1 MSIPKS
7 IRDNL
12 RFLITE
18 VDSQVSNLQTYFETY
33 SVTVAKRIIDRSGYT
48 YNLKT
53 SIHSSCLGKI
63 AQNKNARSEASLLRS
78 LETIASDL
86 DRIAELCRDCIHQ
99 VGYLQDTN
107 HLPSTLYVSLL
118 ERIAKGIR
126 MTYTAIDKSDTK
138 LALRMGRIEGK
149 LDCAYRKLL
158 KKHSRDLKLKKKK
171 HTEDL
176 ITALFVGHSIEQMGD
191 VLLNISEAIISANM
205 GQPFNTDRYHSLQA
219 SVEQLSGTDNDSEV
233 VLEKVAETRS
243 GSGISGLS
251 TTDQDGNEYLAIFK
265 DGQKRKVREEREGVE
280 NWHEIY
286 PGLAPKILSHHKR
299 GQSAAL
305 LIEHLAGLTFE
316 QILLHEPAKLL
327 NQSMLQLQKT
337 LKSIW
342 SETRSKKRVSANYM
356 QQLEKRLDDV
366 YALHPEFKQGN
377 SQICKS
383 SVASFNA
390 LLHQARDYEKKL
402 NAPFSVYIHGD
413 FNVDNIIYD
422 PMERKI
428 NFIDL
433 HRSSY
438 MDYVQDISVFM
449 VSNYRLRVV
458 DPELRRRILDQSR
471 DFYDFA
477 AAYAKKHGDTSFDLR
492 LALGLARSFA
502 TSTRF
507 VLDKTLA
514 RAMWLRARYLI
525 EIVLATDAKQMQ
537 NFHLP
542 IQEIFVG

>member
-383 SVASFNA
+383 SVASFDT
-390 LLHQARDYEKKL
+390 LLHQARDYEKQL

-458 DPELRRRILDQSR
+458 DPELRRRILDQSQ

-477 AAYAKKHGDTSFDLR
+477 AAYAKKHGDTSFNLR

>member
-251 TTDQDGNEYLAIFK
+251 TTDQDGNEYMAIFK

-299 GQSAAL
+299 GQSASL

-327 NQSMLQLQKT
+327 KQSMLQLQKT

-390 LLHQARDYEKKL
+390 LLHQARDYEKQL

-458 DPELRRRILDQSR
+458 DPKLRRRILDQSR

-492 LALGLARSFA
+492 LAFGLGRSFA

>member
-158 KKHSRDLKLKKKK
+158 KKHSRDLKRKKKK

-176 ITALFVGHSIEQMGD
+176 ITGLFVGHSIEQMGD

-219 SVEQLSGTDNDSEV
+219 SVEQLSGADNDSEV

-299 GQSAAL
+299 GQSASL

-327 NQSMLQLQKT
+327 KQSMLQLQKT

-458 DPELRRRILDQSR
+458 DPELRRRILDQSQ

-525 EIVLATDAKQMQ
+525 EIVLATEAKQMQ

>member
-158 KKHSRDLKLKKKK
+158 KKHSRDLKQKKKK

-176 ITALFVGHSIEQMGD
+176 ITTLFVGHSIEQMGD